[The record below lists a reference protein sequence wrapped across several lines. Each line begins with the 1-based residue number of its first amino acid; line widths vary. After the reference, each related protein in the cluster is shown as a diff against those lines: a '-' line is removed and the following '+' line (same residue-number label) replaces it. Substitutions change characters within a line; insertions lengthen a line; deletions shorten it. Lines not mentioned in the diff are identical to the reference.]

1 MKKFFCDNNRTLCN
15 WVDAYGSLLGKK
27 PFTVDGLVAEMGL
40 KSPSN
45 FYHYFIDT
53 DDFIC
58 HAYYCAIMRSNAAA
72 RPYLDEPMEAF
83 FYRLNTDPKFV
94 RLLKIVQHTLDTFY
108 FRYPRNKY
116 HRELHSQSKPT
127 GIVYLEHNYPD
138 AKPQNIVKVHD
149 AMVGYYLLNINNVRG
164 DAKMK
169 RLLTD
174 VCDIGLALIERH
186 SIGL

>member
-1 MKKFFCDNNRTLCN
+1 MLRPGLIWMNRWKLFFI
-15 WVDAYGSLLGKK
+15 
-27 PFTVDGLVAEMGL
+27 E
-40 KSPSN
+40 
-45 FYHYFIDT
+45 
-53 DDFIC
+53 
-58 HAYYCAIMRSNAAA
+58 
-72 RPYLDEPMEAF
+72 
-83 FYRLNTDPKFV
+83 LNTDPKFV
-94 RLLKIVQHTLDTFY
+94 RLLKIVQQTLDTFY

-138 AKPQNIVKVHD
+138 SKPQNIVKVHD
-149 AMVGYYLLNINNVRG
+149 AMVGYYLLNIKNVRG
-164 DAKMK
+164 DAKKMK